1 MMVTEMILV
10 DMNQVTLS
18 NLMVQIGGRKEI
30 EPDLVRHMVLN
41 SLRGYRSRFSDEYGE
56 LVLCYDDKTNWRRDV
71 FPNYKHSRRK
81 DRKES
86 KLDWN
91 SIFDTLHLIRDE
103 LNEFFPYKVLQ
114 VENAEA
120 DDIIASIVFHVAK
133 EPKNYEKVLILS
145 GDKDFIQLQ
154 QHNFVS
160 QYSPTQK
167 KFINGVDPTT
177 YIKTHIL
184 QGDRSDGVPNFLSP
198 DNTFVDELRQRPISK
213 RKLATW
219 IELNPEDFCNE
230 DMMRNIHRNRT
241 LIDLNYIPEELVN
254 KCIQTYLDMP
264 DGDRKQ
270 LLNYFIKYKLKNLM
284 ENIGDF

>member
-1 MMVTEMILV
+1 M
-10 DMNQVTLS
+10 
-18 NLMVQIGGRKEI
+18 
-30 EPDLVRHMVLN
+30 
-41 SLRGYRSRFSDEYGE
+41 
-56 LVLCYDDKTNWRRDV
+56 
-71 FPNYKHSRRK
+71 
-81 DRKES
+81 
-86 KLDWN
+86 
-91 SIFDTLHLIRDE
+91 
-103 LNEFFPYKVLQ
+103 Q

-120 DDIIASIVFHVAK
+120 DDVIASVVFHVAK
-133 EPKNYEKVLILS
+133 KPSNYEKVLILS

-198 DNTFVDELRQRPISK
+198 DNTFADELRQRPISK
-213 RKLATW
+213 RKLETW

-230 DMMRNIHRNRT
+230 EMMRNFHRNRT

-254 KCIQTYLDMP
+254 KCIQTYLDTP
-264 DGDRKQ
+264 SGDRKQ
-270 LLNYFIKYKLKNLM
+270 LLNYFVKYKLKNLM

>member
-1 MMVTEMILV
+1 MILV

-18 NLMVQIGGRKEI
+18 NLMVQLGGSKNV
-30 EPDLVRHMVLN
+30 EPDFVRHMVLN
-41 SLRGYRSRFSDEYGE
+41 SLRSYRSKFEGEFGE
-56 LVLCYDDKTNWRRDV
+56 LVLCYDNKTNWRREY

-81 DRKES
+81 GRKDS

-91 SIFDTLHLIRDE
+91 NIFDTLHMIKDE
-103 LNEFFPYKVLQ
+103 LTEFFPYKVLE

-120 DDIIASIVFHVAK
+120 DDIIASVVFHVAS

-154 QHNFVS
+154 KHNFVT
-160 QYSPTQK
+160 QYSPIQK
-167 KFINGVDPTT
+167 KFMNGENPTT

-198 DNTFVDELRQRPISK
+198 DNTFVDELRQKPISK
-213 RKLATW
+213 RKLETW
-219 IELNPEDFCNE
+219 IDLEPEDFCNE
-230 DMMRNIHRNRT
+230 NMMRNYHRNRT
-241 LIDLNYIPEELVN
+241 LIDLDYIPKEIVER
-254 KCIQTYLDMP
+254 CIQTFIDTPYK
-264 DGDRKQ
+264 DRKN
-270 LLNYFIKYKLKNLM
+270 LLNYFVKYRLRNLT